1 MALAIW
7 TKNSLGI
14 EKLIKIQ
21 ERTNM
26 SLTKKVA
33 RGSYTQLR
41 GGMKADIL
49 IDNYL
54 FHICALSHCFR
65 NIYCHALHFLSES
78 EGDRMH
84 CSWCV
89 FYRVL

>member
-7 TKNSLGI
+7 TENSLGI
-14 EKLIKIQ
+14 EELIKTQ
-21 ERTNM
+21 ERGNM
-26 SLTKKVA
+26 NLTKKVA
-33 RGSYTQLR
+33 RGSCTQLR
-41 GGMKADIL
+41 DGMKADVL

-54 FHICALSHCFR
+54 FHICASSHCFR

-84 CSWCV
+84 CSWYV
-89 FYRVL
+89 FCRVL